1 VHPGRRDML
10 VAWLVIAAVAA
21 VAAAVV
27 ALVIRA
33 I

>member
-1 VHPGRRDML
+1 VHPRRRDML
-10 VAWLVIAAVAA
+10 VAWLAIAALAA
-21 VAAAVV
+21 IAAAVV